1 MRFLIK
7 AAVLLA
13 ATQLFGCASVSNG
26 TTGTV
31 RLETVSKAGTP
42 IEGAQCSLVNDSGTV
57 TLTTPGSVV
66 VHRSSS
72 DLKIDCRKADQPAG
86 SAVAISR
93 VTGSMFGNILIGG
106 GIGAIIDH
114 SNGSA
119 YNYPE
124 WMRIV
129 LGDNLV
135 FDRRDFA
142 SGVPTQATTPEASKV
157 AASASAPKETVAKA
171 EASAPAAK

>member
-1 MRFLIK
+1 MRFFIQ
-7 AAVLLA
+7 ATMLLA

-31 RLETVSKAGTP
+31 RLETVSKTGTP
-42 IEGAQCSLVNDSGTV
+42 IEGAQCSLTNDTGSV
-57 TLTTPGSVV
+57 SLTTPGSVV

-93 VTGSMFGNILIGG
+93 VTGSMFGNILLGG
-106 GIGAIIDH
+106 GIGAIVDH

-124 WMRIV
+124 WMKIV

-135 FDRRDFA
+135 FDRKDFVTGA
-142 SGVPTQATTPEASKV
+142 PTQAKAPEPSKV
-157 AASASAPKETVAKA
+157 ATNASSPKAAGAATEATSTSAK
-171 EASAPAAK
+171 

>member
-1 MRFLIK
+1 
-7 AAVLLA
+7 
-13 ATQLFGCASVSNG
+13 
-26 TTGTV
+26 
-31 RLETVSKAGTP
+31 
-42 IEGAQCSLVNDSGTV
+42 
-57 TLTTPGSVV
+57 
-66 VHRSSS
+66 
-72 DLKIDCRKADQPAG
+72 
-86 SAVAISR
+86 
-93 VTGSMFGNILIGG
+93 MFGNILIGG